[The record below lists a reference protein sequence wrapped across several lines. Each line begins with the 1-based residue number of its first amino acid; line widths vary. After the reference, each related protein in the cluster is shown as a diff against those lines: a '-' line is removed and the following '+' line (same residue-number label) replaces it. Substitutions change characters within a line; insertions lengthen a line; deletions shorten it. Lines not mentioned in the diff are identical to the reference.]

1 MEGKPL
7 LAMNGALVDVEA
19 SSHSHG
25 GGAPT
30 SPSAHV
36 GADAAKPSYAW
47 TASAFYRCLMLD
59 EDALLGCREALRAA
73 VEFGTIIAWFY
84 VADRTSI
91 IAPGTKVRSFC
102 QDVGQGRE
110 GGGGGRCLRG
120 SHRWRPRRAAAAAVG
135 RWLGARAAPGWRY
148 APLLPTIFERFSAR
162 DSLLGVMALLLLLC
176 RHAAVALL

>member
-1 MEGKPL
+1 
-7 LAMNGALVDVEA
+7 MNGALVDVEA

-25 GGAPT
+25 GGGAPT
-30 SPSAHV
+30 SPAAHV

-91 IAPGTKVRSFC
+91 IAPGTKVRC
-102 QDVGQGRE
+102 WA
-110 GGGGGRCLRG
+110 L
-120 SHRWRPRRAAAAAVG
+120 G
-135 RWLGARAAPGWRY
+135 RWWCWVLGR
-148 APLLPTIFERFSAR
+148 
-162 DSLLGVMALLLLLC
+162 
-176 RHAAVALL
+176 